1 MDILQHV
8 ALLRSSFQRLTR
20 SELLNPALTAEQ
32 AVAELQHAPFAVVS
46 HGVEADPIFNYANQK
61 ALDLFEMQW
70 EDFVQ
75 LPSRLSAEEMQR
87 DARARL
93 LERVTRYG
101 FVDDYAGVRIS
112 SSGRRFLV
120 RNATV
125 WNLLDESGLYRGQA
139 ALLKDW
145 EYL

>member
-1 MDILQHV
+1 MQHV

-20 SELLNPALTAEQ
+20 HQLLDPSINAEQ

-70 EDFVQ
+70 QDFIQ
-75 LPSRLSAEEMQR
+75 LPSRLSAQEMER
-87 DARARL
+87 NARAHL
-93 LERVTRYG
+93 LDRVTRYG
-101 FVDDYAGVRIS
+101 FVDDYNGVRIS

-125 WNLLDESGLYRGQA
+125 WNLLDESGLFWGQA

>member
-1 MDILQHV
+1 MDILRHV

-20 SELLNPALTAEQ
+20 RELIDATLHADH
-32 AVAELQHAPFAVVS
+32 AVAELQHAPFALVS

-70 EDFVQ
+70 KDFVR
-75 LPSRLSAEEMQR
+75 LPSRLSAEEMER
-87 DARARL
+87 GARARL

-101 FVDDYAGVRIS
+101 FVDDYSGVRIS

-125 WNLLDESGLYRGQA
+125 WNLVDENGLYCGQA